1 MLLIIYLIGVIIAV
15 YLIGKAI
22 SVHPEND
29 VEFNGF
35 IIGYCFA
42 LASWLT
48 VLVILTLKADDRIKQ
63 RYNARLPKP

>member
-29 VEFNGF
+29 IELNGF

-48 VLVILTLKADDRIKQ
+48 VLVILIIKADDRIKQ
-63 RYNARLPKP
+63 RYNARLLES

>member
-1 MLLIIYLIGVIIAV
+1 MIIYLIGVIIAV

-22 SVHPEND
+22 SVHPESD
-29 VEFNGF
+29 EEFNGF

-48 VLVILTLKADDRIKQ
+48 VLIILIVKADNRI
-63 RYNARLPKP
+63 